1 MTWLNCLS
9 MVSRRLAKLSS
20 YLSKRASRTL
30 NRSFI
35 PLMKSSNTLTEM
47 VSRRGVLDLR
57 RSLDASIDRSLR
69 SVLHLRRLFRPREGD
84 AEGVRGEYGV
94 SITGRV
100 GGHF

>member
-1 MTWLNCLS
+1 
-9 MVSRRLAKLSS
+9 
-20 YLSKRASRTL
+20 
-30 NRSFI
+30 
-35 PLMKSSNTLTEM
+35 

-69 SVLHLRRLFRPREGD
+69 GVLHLRRRFRPREGD
-84 AEGVRGEYGV
+84 SDGVRGEYGV